1 MPELPEVETVR
12 AGLERYLSGQKVLG
26 IVIENQKSFQD
37 IKGSAKAKLF
47 GAHIIGVDRRAK
59 VMMIRL
65 STGYTLLI
73 HLKMTGQL
81 IYRPTHGRGFGG
93 GHPTDSLIGSLPDRS
108 TRVTLELE
116 KGKLFFNDQRKFGW
130 IKLLLDKDI
139 ERLDFFKRVGPE
151 PLESGFT
158 LEEFRRRLK
167 RRQRTSIKA
176 AILDQSIVAGV
187 GNIYADESLHA
198 AKIHPATLVGEL
210 SVIKLNR
217 LRQAIKDSL
226 QISLDHGGSSD
237 RNYVDVDGNK
247 GSYLK
252 FARVFRRDGQ
262 PCPVCGTI
270 IEKTRV
276 AGRGTHFCP
285 KCQKPPKQNMLH
297 NQNIKNRVGQS

>member
-12 AGLERYLSGQKVLG
+12 AGLARYLIGQKVVGL
-26 IVIENQKSFQD
+26 VVDNPKSFQD
-37 IKGSAKAKLF
+37 DSGLAETKLF
-47 GAHIIGVDRRAK
+47 GATITSVDRRAK
-59 VMMIRL
+59 VLIIRL

-108 TRVTLELE
+108 TRVTLKLE
-116 KGKLFFNDQRKFGW
+116 NGKLFFNDQRKFGW
-130 IKLLLDKDI
+130 IKLLFDSDI
-139 ERLDFFKRVGPE
+139 ANLEFFQKVGPE
-151 PLESGFT
+151 PLEAGFT
-158 LEEFRRRLK
+158 FEQFHRRLRRRS
-167 RRQRTSIKA
+167 RTTIKA
-176 AILDQSIVAGV
+176 AILDQSIVAGI

-198 AKIHPATLVGEL
+198 ARIHPAALVGEV
-210 SVIKLNR
+210 SAIKLKR
-217 LRQAIKDSL
+217 LHQAIKDSL

-237 RNYVDVDGNK
+237 RNYVDADGNK

-252 FARVFRRDGQ
+252 FARVFRREGQ
-262 PCPVCGTI
+262 PCPDCGTI

-285 KCQKPPKQNMLH
+285 KCQKLPK
-297 NQNIKNRVGQS
+297 KTPRNR